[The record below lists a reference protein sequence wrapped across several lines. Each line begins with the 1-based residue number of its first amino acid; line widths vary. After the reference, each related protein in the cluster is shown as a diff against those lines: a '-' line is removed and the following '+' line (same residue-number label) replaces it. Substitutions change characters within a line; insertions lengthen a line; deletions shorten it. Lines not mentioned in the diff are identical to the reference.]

1 MPKRLLLNAFTMN
14 CVSHIVHG
22 LWPHP
27 DTRQTQYTDLET
39 WVELAKLLERGKFDA
54 VFLADV
60 VGVYETYKGGR
71 ETAVREGLQIPVNDP
86 SLLIPAMAYATE
98 HLGFAFTQSIL
109 QEHPYNFARRVST
122 LDHLTKGRVG
132 WNIVTSYLEGAGRN
146 LGYGGL
152 PPHTERYA
160 RAEEY
165 VEVLYKLWEGSWED
179 DAVIA
184 DRARKIYADPS
195 KIHDINHV
203 GKYYDVA
210 GPHLSEPSP
219 QRTPFLFQAG
229 SSDSGR
235 NFAARNAEAVFLG
248 ALNPAGAAAQIAD
261 IRSRAQSFGRDP
273 SDIAF
278 FQGLVLIVGST
289 EAEVARKQA
298 EYQEWISYDGF
309 AAHLSGSIGIDLG
322 AIDPDAPIGEVAS
335 NGVRGFFK
343 GLIEAEPNKEWT
355 FRELLEQRVWTQPI
369 AGTPE
374 QVADELQVWS
384 DAGVDGINVMYVTTP
399 GTFADVVDGLVP
411 ELQRR
416 GLAQREYTPG
426 TLREKVFAGRG
437 PRLNDRHPSAGHR
450 ITGAK
455 DREQLPVS

>member
-1 MPKRLLLNAFTMN
+1 MSKRLLLNAFTMN

-27 DTRQTQYTDLET
+27 DTRQTEYKDLET
-39 WVELAKLLERGKFDA
+39 WIELAKLFERGRFDA

-60 VGVYETYKGGR
+60 VGVYETFGGGR
-71 ETAVREGLQIPVNDP
+71 ETAVREGLQVPVNDP

-146 LGYGGL
+146 LGFGGL

-160 RAEEY
+160 RAAEY

-195 KIHDINHV
+195 KIHDIDHV
-203 GKYYDVA
+203 GKYYDVV

-219 QRTPFLFQAG
+219 QRTPVLFQAG

-235 NFAARNAEAVFLG
+235 DFAARNAEAVFLG
-248 ALNPAGAAAQIAD
+248 AVNPTGATAQIAD
-261 IRSRAQSFGRDP
+261 VRARARSFGRDP

-289 EAEVARKQA
+289 EEEAARKLA

-322 AIDPDAPIGEVAS
+322 AIDPEAPIEEVAS

-343 GLIEAEPNKEWT
+343 GLIEAEPDKTWT
-355 FRELLEQRVWTQPI
+355 FQELLERRVWTRPVV
-369 AGTPE
+369 GTPE
-374 QVADELQVWS
+374 QVADELQVWA
-384 DAGVDGINVMYVTTP
+384 DAGVDGINIMYVKTP

-426 TLREKVFAGRG
+426 TLREKLFAGRG
-437 PRLNDRHPSAGHR
+437 PRLGDQHPVAGHR
-450 ITGAK
+450 ITPAK
-455 DREQLPVS
+455 DRTPLPTG